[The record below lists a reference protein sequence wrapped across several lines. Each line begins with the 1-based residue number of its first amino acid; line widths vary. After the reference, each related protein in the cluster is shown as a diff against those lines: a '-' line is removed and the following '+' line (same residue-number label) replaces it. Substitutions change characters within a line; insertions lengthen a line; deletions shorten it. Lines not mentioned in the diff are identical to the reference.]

1 MNSDPI
7 KYLSSFLKQN
17 NAQKN
22 KKQLTVVK
30 VNIKV
35 QKTQSISLDMF
46 NTDTWTLHANQVV
59 GKAICYRDW

>member
-46 NTDTWTLHANQVV
+46 NTDT
-59 GKAICYRDW
+59 